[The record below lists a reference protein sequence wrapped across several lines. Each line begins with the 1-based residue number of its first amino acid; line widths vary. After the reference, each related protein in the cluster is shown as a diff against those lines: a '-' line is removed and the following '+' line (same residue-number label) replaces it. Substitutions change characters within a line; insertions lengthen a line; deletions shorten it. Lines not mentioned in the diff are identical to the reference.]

1 MKKILNS
8 LYRALCDTALVFGAV
23 ILFFALFIINSTTAN
38 LTGEVILSLFGFA
51 AVFGISGIL
60 NAFSEIPRA
69 IVVIVRFIAASVGF
83 AVFVLLPFD
92 RPAGQIFVGTALFV
106 VLYWIMFFVV
116 KLLCLPFREKGI
128 TQDDNVVC

>member
-1 MKKILNS
+1 MKKTLTA
-8 LYRALCDTALVFGAV
+8 LYTALCDTALVFGAV
-23 ILFFALFIINSTTAN
+23 VMFFALFIINSTTAN

-60 NAFSEIPRA
+60 NAFSEIPRV

-83 AVFVLLPFD
+83 ALFVLLPFE

-106 VLYWIMFFVV
+106 VLYWVMFLII
-116 KLLCLPFREKGI
+116 KLICLPFREKKEEKP
-128 TQDDNVVC
+128 VE

>member
-1 MKKILNS
+1 VKKALTT
-8 LYRALCDTALVFGAV
+8 LYTALCDTALVFGAV

-60 NAFSEIPRA
+60 KAFSEIPSV
-69 IVVIVRFIAASVGF
+69 IVVIARFIASAVGF
-83 AVFVLLPFD
+83 ALFVLLPFE

-106 VLYWIMFFVV
+106 VLYWVLFLIA
-116 KLLCLPFREKGI
+116 KLITLPFREKK
-128 TQDDNVVC
+128 DDTDTVGE